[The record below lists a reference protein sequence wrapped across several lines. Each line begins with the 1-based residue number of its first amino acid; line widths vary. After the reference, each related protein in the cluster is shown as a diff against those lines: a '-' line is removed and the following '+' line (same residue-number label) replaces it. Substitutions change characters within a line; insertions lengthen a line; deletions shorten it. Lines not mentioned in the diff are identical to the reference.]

1 MGKRKVYLN
10 DRPVG
15 VLSYK
20 RVEKIKG
27 IRYITFDTEADIID
41 RLGKSIL
48 EETKFDNMCKEYYK
62 NRHAKQS
69 TY

>member
-10 DRPVG
+10 KRPTG
-15 VLSYK
+15 MLSYK

-27 IRYITFDTEADIID
+27 IRYITFDTEADIIE
-41 RLGKSIL
+41 RLNRFWD
-48 EETKFDNMCKEYYK
+48 EEDEFYKMCKEYSK
-62 NRHAKQS
+62 KR

>member
-10 DRPVG
+10 KRPAD

-27 IRYITFDTEADIID
+27 IRYITFDTEADIMARLHKLWNEEEENFD
-41 RLGKSIL
+41 RML
-48 EETKFDNMCKEYYK
+48 KEYSK
-62 NRHAKQS
+62 
-69 TY
+69 